1 MVVHY
6 SEHKL
11 SISKILFDKKV
22 FNVKDLISIN
32 IPTAI
37 VGDFKVENKSDLLN
51 ILEDVLSLFEI
62 SDKPVMLLLGSSF
75 FTVKSFDDSELVSFS
90 EDNPQLLSKSPYL
103 PDDTL
108 VQYSRSTGDKLTSY
122 HRVVYSNK
130 KLWILGLRSFL
141 I

>member
-22 FNVKDLISIN
+22 FNVEDLISIN

-51 ILEDVLSLFEI
+51 ILEDIFSLFDI
-62 SDKPVMLLLGSSF
+62 SQTGNASF
-75 FTVKSFDDSELVSFS
+75 RILI
-90 EDNPQLLSKSPYL
+90 LY
-103 PDDTL
+103 
-108 VQYSRSTGDKLTSY
+108 
-122 HRVVYSNK
+122 NK
-130 KLWILGLRSFL
+130 KF
-141 I
+141 